1 MNTEEKIWSFLK
13 AQGLTDA
20 GAAGLM
26 GNLYAESGLRP
37 DNLQNSYE
45 GRLGMADAEY
55 TEMVDNGTYTNFVP
69 DSAGY
74 GLCQWT
80 YWSRKEAL
88 LAYAKAAGKSIGD
101 LEMQLG
107 FLLKELTS
115 GYKAVLNT
123 LKTTSSVRAASD
135 AVLLQFERPADQSE
149 ATKVKRAGYGQTY
162 YNKYAA
168 GQTPEKGSGNMEF
181 TNSPLA
187 TVKLISPNKTVN
199 RNHAI
204 DTITIHCFVG
214 QVTAK
219 RGCEVFQPSSKGA
232 SCNYVVGYD
241 GSIGLCV
248 EEKDRSWCTGGYKK
262 VNGVNVPIR
271 VNGIS
276 GSSND
281 YQAVTI
287 EVACAPAHPYTI
299 TDKAMAALIELCAD
313 ICRRNGIK
321 QLLWK
326 GDKNLV
332 GQVSK
337 QNMTVH
343 RWFAAKACPGDYIY
357 QRLGDIATK
366 VNAKLGATPATTP
379 TAPVSKVPYT
389 VRITATDLRIR
400 KGPGTDSAV
409 VEYIKPGVYTI
420 VSEATGQGA
429 TLWGKLKSGKGW
441 VSLDYCKKI

>member
-1 MNTEEKIWSFLK
+1 MPLIGTTNEEKIWNYLK
-13 AQGLTDA
+13 SKGLSDY

-37 DNLQNSYE
+37 NNLQNTYE
-45 GRLGMADAEY
+45 GKFGMADAEY
-55 TEMVDNGTYTNFVP
+55 TELVDKGRYTNFVR

-74 GLCQWT
+74 GLAQWT

-88 LAYAKAAGKSIGD
+88 LAYAKASKKSIGD
-101 LEMQLG
+101 LEMQLV
-107 FLLKELTS
+107 FLLKELS
-115 GYKAVLNT
+115 SYGLLGR
-123 LKTTSSVRAASD
+123 LKTVSTVLEASNI
-135 AVLLQFERPADQSE
+135 VLLEFEKPASMNTA
-149 ATKVKRAGYGQTY
+149 ATQVKRAEYGQKY
-162 YNKYAA
+162 FDKYAK
-168 GQTPEKGSGNMEF
+168 KGSVSSMGF
-181 TNSPLA
+181 SNSPLA
-187 TVKLISPNKTVN
+187 TVRMISPNRTPN

-248 EEKDRSWCTGGYKK
+248 EEKDRSWCTGGYDK
-262 VNGVNVPIR
+262 NGNPIR
-271 VNGIS
+271 VNGVS
-276 GSSND
+276 GKSND

-287 EVACAPAHPYTI
+287 EVASDAKHPYAI
-299 TDKAMAALIELCAD
+299 TEKAMAALIELCTD

-321 QLLWK
+321 KLLWS

-332 GQVSK
+332 GNPAK
-337 QNMTVH
+337 QNLTVH
-343 RWFAAKACPGDYIY
+343 RWFANKACPGDYIY
-357 QRLGDIATK
+357 QRLGDIAAK
-366 VNAKLGATPATTP
+366 VNAKLGVTPPAETK
-379 TAPVSKVPYT
+379 PVSTVPYK

-400 KGPGTDSAV
+400 KGPGTNTDIVQKA
-409 VEYIKPGVYTI
+409 IKPGVYTI

-429 TLWGKLKSGKGW
+429 ILWGKLKSGIGW
-441 VSLDYCKKI
+441 VSLDYCKKLS

>member
-1 MNTEEKIWSFLK
+1 MSEKTIWEYLK

-37 DNLQNSYE
+37 NNLQNSYE
-45 GRLGMADAEY
+45 GKLGMADAEY
-55 TEMVDNGTYTNFVP
+55 TEMVDRGTYANFGN
-69 DSAGY
+69 DRAGY
-74 GLCQWT
+74 GLAQWT
-80 YWSRKEAL
+80 YPSRK
-88 LAYAKAAGKSIGD
+88 AARKSIGD

-107 FLLKELTS
+107 FLMQELST
-115 GYKAVLNT
+115 GYKTVLNV
-123 LKTTSSVRAASD
+123 LRTTVSVREAS
-135 AVLLQFERPADQSE
+135 AIVLLQFERPADQSE
-149 ATKVKRAGYGQTY
+149 ARRKQRAEYGQKY
-162 YNKYAA
+162 FDKYAKKR
-168 GQTPEKGSGNMEF
+168 GGVMGF
-181 TNSPLA
+181 TNSSLA
-187 TVKLISPNKTVN
+187 TVRMISPNRTPN

-219 RGCEVFQPSSKGA
+219 RGCEVFQPSSRKA

-248 EEKDRSWCTGGYKK
+248 EEKDRSWCSGGTDKK
-262 VNGVNVPIR
+262 GNPIR

-287 EVACAPAHPYTI
+287 EVASDTKHPYTI
-299 TDKAMAALIELCAD
+299 TDKAMAALIELCTD

-326 GDKNLV
+326 GDKTLV
-332 GQVSK
+332 GRVAQ
-337 QNMTVH
+337 QNLTVH
-343 RWFAAKACPGDYIY
+343 RWFANKACPGDYIY
-357 QRLGDIATK
+357 ERLGDIAAK
-366 VNAKLGATPATTP
+366 VNAKLGVSFAPTTPAIP
-379 TAPVSKVPYT
+379 ESKVPYK

-400 KGPGTDSAV
+400 KGPGTNTAIV
-409 VEYIKPGVYTI
+409 QKAIAPGVYTI
-420 VSEATGQGA
+420 VSEATGEGA
-429 TLWGKLKSGKGW
+429 TKWGKLKSGVGW
-441 VSLDYCKKI
+441 VSLDYCKKL

>member
-1 MNTEEKIWSFLK
+1 MPLIGTTNEEKIWNYLK
-13 AQGLTDA
+13 SKGLSDY

-37 DNLQNSYE
+37 NNLQNTYE
-45 GRLGMADAEY
+45 GKFGMADAEY
-55 TEMVDNGTYTNFVP
+55 TELVDKGRYTNFVR

-74 GLCQWT
+74 GLAQWT

-88 LAYAKAAGKSIGD
+88 LAYAKASKKSIGD
-101 LEMQLG
+101 LEMQLV
-107 FLLKELTS
+107 FLLKELS
-115 GYKAVLNT
+115 SYGLLGR
-123 LKTTSSVRAASD
+123 LKTVSTVLEASNI
-135 AVLLQFERPADQSE
+135 VLLEFEKPASMNTA
-149 ATKVKRAGYGQTY
+149 ATQVKRAEYGQKY
-162 YNKYAA
+162 FDKYAK
-168 GQTPEKGSGNMEF
+168 KGSVSSMGF
-181 TNSPLA
+181 SNSPLA
-187 TVKLISPNKTVN
+187 TVRMISPNRTPN

-248 EEKDRSWCTGGYKK
+248 EEKDRSWCTGGYDK
-262 VNGVNVPIR
+262 NGNPIR
-271 VNGIS
+271 VNGVS
-276 GSSND
+276 GKSND

-287 EVACAPAHPYTI
+287 EVASDAKHPYAI
-299 TDKAMAALIELCAD
+299 TEKAMAALIELCTD

-321 QLLWK
+321 KLLWS

-332 GQVSK
+332 GNPAK
-337 QNMTVH
+337 QNLTVH
-343 RWFAAKACPGDYIY
+343 RWFANKACPGDYIY
-357 QRLGDIATK
+357 QRLGDIAAK
-366 VNAKLGATPATTP
+366 VNAKLGVTPPAETK
-379 TAPVSKVPYT
+379 PVSTVPYK

-400 KGPGTDSAV
+400 KGPGTNTDIVQKA
-409 VEYIKPGVYTI
+409 ITPGVYTI

-429 TLWGKLKSGKGW
+429 ILWGKLKSGIGW
-441 VSLDYCKKI
+441 VSLDYCKKLS

>member
-1 MNTEEKIWSFLK
+1 MNTEERIWSYLK
-13 AQGLTDA
+13 GQGLTDA

-37 DNLQNSYE
+37 NNLQNSYE
-45 GRLGMADAEY
+45 GKLGMADAEY
-55 TEMVDNGTYTNFVP
+55 TERVDSGSYTNFAH
-69 DSAGY
+69 DCAGY
-74 GLCQWT
+74 GLAQWT
-80 YWSRKEAL
+80 YHTRKANL
-88 LAYAKAAGKSIGD
+88 HKFAKDAGKSIGD

-107 FLLKELTS
+107 FLMQELSTS
-115 GYKAVLNT
+115 YKTVLAT
-123 LKTTSSVRAASD
+123 LKTATSVRAASD

-149 ATKVKRAGYGQTY
+149 AVKAKRAGYGQKY
-162 YNKYAA
+162 FDKYA
-168 GQTPEKGSGNMEF
+168 QKGSVNTMGF
-181 TNSPLA
+181 SNSPLA
-187 TVKLISPNKTVN
+187 TVKLISPNKTVG

-287 EVACAPAHPYTI
+287 EVACEAKHPYAI
-299 TDKAMAALIELCAD
+299 TEKAMAALIELCTD

-321 QLLWK
+321 KLLWS

-332 GQVSK
+332 GNPAK
-337 QNMTVH
+337 QNLTVH
-343 RWFAAKACPGDYIY
+343 RWFANKACPGDYIY
-357 QRLGDIATK
+357 QRLGDIAAK
-366 VNAKLGATPATTP
+366 VNAKLGVTPPAETK
-379 TAPVSKVPYT
+379 PVSTVPYK

-400 KGPGTDSAV
+400 KGPGTNTDIVQKA
-409 VEYIKPGVYTI
+409 IKPGVYTI

-429 TLWGKLKSGKGW
+429 ILWGKLKSGIGW
-441 VSLDYCKKI
+441 VSLDYCKKLS